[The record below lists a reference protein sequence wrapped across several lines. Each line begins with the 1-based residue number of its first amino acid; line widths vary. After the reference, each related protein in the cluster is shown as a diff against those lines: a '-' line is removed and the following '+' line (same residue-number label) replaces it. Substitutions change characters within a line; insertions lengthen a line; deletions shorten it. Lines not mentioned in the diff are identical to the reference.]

1 MVFCSVASSNE
12 YILYA
17 TWDRHILPAS
27 CAIRSKWEESVEA
40 STYDKPLCT
49 LLVNVKQSTF
59 CCSDCKHTQHDRNR
73 KKQQA
78 ETRHC
83 QTQMYNTIA
92 LSLGVSTRQNWN
104 TARCS
109 LYNLLLCRSM
119 HYNHETFCMAPNTTS
134 HVADRLQRSPGITTG
149 PTEVLFQ
156 TQTST
161 ASPFFLTSYSAFLY
175 TSNTNALECGFD
187 DSTYRIRYRAHDEG
201 LH

>member
-1 MVFCSVASSNE
+1 MLNKAHSAALTANTPSTTETGSNNKLKQDTIRHKCTITSHSHWVF
-12 YILYA
+12 
-17 TWDRHILPAS
+17 
-27 CAIRSKWEESVEA
+27 
-40 STYDKPLCT
+40 
-49 LLVNVKQSTF
+49 Q
-59 CCSDCKHTQHDRNR
+59 
-73 KKQQA
+73 
-78 ETRHC
+78 
-83 QTQMYNTIA
+83 
-92 LSLGVSTRQNWN
+92 LGKID

-119 HYNHETFCMAPNTTS
+119 HYNHETFCMAPNTTL